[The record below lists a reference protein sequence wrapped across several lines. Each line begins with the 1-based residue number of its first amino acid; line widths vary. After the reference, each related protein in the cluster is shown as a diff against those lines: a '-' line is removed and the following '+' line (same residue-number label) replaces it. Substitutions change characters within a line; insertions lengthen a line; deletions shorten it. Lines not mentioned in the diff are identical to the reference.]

1 MPTSVSCR
9 AAEAVARGRAARG
22 FTLLE
27 LLIVLA
33 LIGLMTALVAPRL
46 GRTYEA
52 IAGSGEREEVYRQL
66 ERLPRMA
73 RESGRRIEVAEGD
86 AAGLAG
92 WLSLPEGWTA
102 TPLAPLQ
109 VQANGVCRE
118 GRVRLDG
125 RGTTEVV
132 MLNAPACGVGTAD
145 AP

>member
-9 AAEAVARGRAARG
+9 AAEPAPGARAARG

-66 ERLPRMA
+66 ERLPRLA
-73 RESGRRIEVAEGD
+73 REAGRRIEVAEGD

-92 WLSLPEGWTA
+92 WLALPEGWTV

-109 VQANGVCRE
+109 VQANGVCRD
-118 GRVRLDG
+118 GRVRVEG
-125 RGTTEVV
+125 RGSTEVLA
-132 MLNAPACGVGTAD
+132 LNAPACGIEAVD

>member
-9 AAEAVARGRAARG
+9 AVDALRRRRAAHG

-73 RESGRRIEVAEGD
+73 RETGRRIEVAQGD
-86 AAGLAG
+86 AADMAG
-92 WLSLPEGWTA
+92 WLLLPEGWVV
-102 TPLAPLQ
+102 TPLTPVR
-109 VQANGVCRE
+109 VQANGLCRD
-118 GRVRLDG
+118 GRLRIEG
-125 RGTTEVV
+125 RGTVEEVA
-132 MLNAPACGVGTAD
+132 LNSPACGVGTAD